1 MESLTNPARQF
12 TRSQFRLRRHQIPK
26 MLAHLGRQLVR
37 IFGPWL
43 VRQQSFEPTLL
54 KVMLGLVNRRARKAK
69 FSGRLS
75 TRLSLFFTRHSPLV
89 IHSFIHSSGLHD
101 ILQQLPKRLPHG
113 LTFSASTLRSVSRRR
128 R

>member
-69 FSGRLS
+69 FSSRLGDGI
-75 TRLSLFFTRHSPLV
+75 TLLFQSPQRFV
-89 IHSFIHSSGLHD
+89 FE
-101 ILQQLPKRLPHG
+101 LQQVAGIKEIRLFKQGVANPVVPG
-113 LTFSASTLRSVSRRR
+113 VERA
-128 R
+128 